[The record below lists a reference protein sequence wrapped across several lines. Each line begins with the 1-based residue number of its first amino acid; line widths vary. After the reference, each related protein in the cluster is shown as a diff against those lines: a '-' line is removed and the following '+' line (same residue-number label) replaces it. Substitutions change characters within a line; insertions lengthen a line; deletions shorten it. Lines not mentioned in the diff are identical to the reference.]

1 MAKPGQVKNDSLPA
15 VGKPPM
21 IQESFKSTLVDYTES
36 MNENQ
41 ITRLTL
47 EQSRE
52 MLIQACKSGDLRTVR
67 RLAQIDKTAVNLD
80 DLVNNTSL
88 VGDTPLHFACM
99 SGHVDIAELLIRKMN
114 SRVDSTNAQGETPL
128 HLACSH
134 GHKGI
139 IERLLLARAS
149 TNIQDTHHGN
159 TPLHVLASANH

>member
-1 MAKPGQVKNDSLPA
+1 MRA
-15 VGKPPM
+15 
-21 IQESFKSTLVDYTES
+21 
-36 MNENQ
+36 
-41 ITRLTL
+41 
-47 EQSRE
+47 
-52 MLIQACKSGDLRTVR
+52 VR

-88 VGDTPLHFACM
+88 GNTPLHFACM

-128 HLACSH
+128 HLACGQ

-149 TNIQDTHHGN
+149 TNFQDAHNGN
-159 TPLHVLASANH
+159 TPLHVLAAANHQKVHHTTPVMTGTSDTIR